1 MKSLLVLVILL
12 LQCSAS
18 PAQGVYV
25 TPGAN
30 GPVFSDQPQPGAREV
45 SLPPLNVVAPP
56 QPVATPGK
64 DERAKSGTEVVDYR
78 SFSIVLPE
86 NESGVTAN
94 DAVFAVRVVAD
105 PPLQLGEAH
114 AFSVSING
122 RAVSRR
128 FTTTEF
134 MIPREFWGDDVPPHN
149 FSVQLDASIVD
160 AHGQVLK
167 QAAPV
172 RFVMLHS
179 FR

>member
-1 MKSLLVLVILL
+1 MKPLLVLVILL

-45 SLPPLNVVAPP
+45 RLPPLNVVAPP
-56 QPVATPGK
+56 LPVATPGK
-64 DERAKSGTEVVDYR
+64 DERAKPAAEVVAYR
-78 SFSIVLPE
+78 SFAIVVPE

-94 DAVFAVRVVAD
+94 DAVFAVRVAAD
-105 PPLQLGEAH
+105 PPLQLGEGH
-114 AFSVSING
+114 AFAVSING
-122 RAVSRR
+122 RAVIRR

-134 MIPREFWGDDVPPHN
+134 MIPREFWGDDVPPNN
-149 FSVQLDASIVD
+149 FSVQLDARIVD
-160 AHGQVLK
+160 AQGLVLK

-172 RFVMLHS
+172 HFVMLHS